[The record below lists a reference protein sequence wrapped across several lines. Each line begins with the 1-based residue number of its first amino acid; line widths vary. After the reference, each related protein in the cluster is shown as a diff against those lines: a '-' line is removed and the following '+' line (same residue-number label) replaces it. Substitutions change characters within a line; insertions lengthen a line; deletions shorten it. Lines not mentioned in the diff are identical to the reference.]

1 MATPAEASRLRDFQ
15 SLQATLPDIFGRLAA
30 NPDLPHTIVVVPS
43 FPITEA
49 ARANA
54 PAALHYEERMFYEL
68 AHLRRS
74 QCRILYVTSVE
85 LDCSVQDYYLSLL
98 CDVPKQ
104 HVGERFTL
112 LNCEDASYE
121 ALSTK
126 VLSRPRLLQQIRD
139 LIDDK
144 SLAWLVSLTS
154 NPTERDLAL
163 ALGIPLH
170 ANDPAYGHIGT
181 KSGSREIFR
190 EADVLHP
197 EGFAALRDRDEVVD
211 ALCRLKQS
219 KPALERCVV
228 KTNEGIAGQGNATL
242 GLNACPA
249 SHQEETRLWVQ
260 DNLSSMSFEDP
271 TMGPEPFFARLAQE
285 GGVVEEFIEGAV
297 KHFPSGQARITPDGS
312 VELFATHDQVFS
324 AGGQVFLGCSF
335 PANAGYR
342 DEIGAVTKK
351 IGARLSAK
359 GGRGPYGVDFVMIA
373 GGHTYAIEINLR
385 ITATGIAYDFLH
397 YLTNGCY
404 DQETGTYRS
413 ASGIEKHYFAVDT
426 MQSNQLKGLRPG
438 DLLNLAKNNGLEFS
452 PTTGRGVFFHTLGAV
467 PEFGVCG
474 FICIGDSRQ
483 ECQSF
488 HERVQ
493 AAIDDRSTINWR

>member
-1 MATPAEASRLRDFQ
+1 MRDFQ
-15 SLQATLPDIFGRLAA
+15 SLQTTLPDVFARLAA

-68 AHLRRS
+68 EHLRRS
-74 QCRILYVTSVE
+74 QCRIVYVTSVE
-85 LDCSVQDYYLSLL
+85 LDRSVLDYYLDLL
-98 CDVPKQ
+98 CDVPAQ
-104 HVGERFTL
+104 HVHERFTL
-112 LNCEDASYE
+112 LNCGDTSYE

-126 VLSRPRLLQQIRD
+126 ILDRPRLLQRIRD
-139 LIDDK
+139 LIDDRP
-144 SLAWLVSLTS
+144 LAWLVSLTS

-163 ALGIPLH
+163 ALGIPFH
-170 ANDPAYGHIGT
+170 ANDPARGHIGT
-181 KSGSREIFR
+181 KSGSRDIFR
-190 EADVLHP
+190 ETGVLHP
-197 EGFAALRDRDEVVD
+197 DGFAELRDRDDVVD
-211 ALCRLKQS
+211 ALGRLKQAR
-219 KPALERCVV
+219 PALERCVI

-242 GLNACPA
+242 GLNACPT
-249 SHQEETRLWVQ
+249 SRPEEIRSWLR
-260 DNLSSMSFEDP
+260 DNVTSMSFEDP
-271 TMGPEPFFARLAQE
+271 TMSPKSFFARLAQE

-297 KHFPSGQARITPDGS
+297 KHFPSGQARISPDGS

-324 AGGQVFLGCSF
+324 GAGQVFLGCSF
-335 PANAGYR
+335 PADAGYR
-342 DEIGAVTKK
+342 AEIQAVTKK

-359 GGRGPYGVDFVMIA
+359 GGRGPYGVDFVIVE

-385 ITATGIAYDFLH
+385 VTATGIAYDFLD

-413 ASGIEKHYFAVDT
+413 ASGAEKHYFAVDT
-426 MQSNQLKGLRPG
+426 MQSDKLKGLHPG
-438 DLLNLAKNNGLEFS
+438 DLLDMATNNRLEFC

-474 FICIGDSRQ
+474 LVCIGDSRQ
-483 ECQSF
+483 ECQSLY
-488 HERVQ
+488 ERVQ
-493 AAIDDRSTINWR
+493 AAIDDLRPIN

>member
-1 MATPAEASRLRDFQ
+1 MRDFQ
-15 SLQATLPDIFGRLAA
+15 SLQATLPDIFARVAA
-30 NPDLPHTIVVVPS
+30 NPDLPHTVVVVPS

-74 QCRILYVTSVE
+74 QCRIVYVTSVE
-85 LDCSVQDYYLSLL
+85 PDRSVLDYYFSLL
-98 CDVPKQ
+98 CGVPKR
-104 HVGERFTL
+104 HVRERTTL
-112 LNCEDASYE
+112 LNCGDASYE

-126 VLSRPRLLQQIRD
+126 ILNRPRLLQRIRD
-139 LIDDK
+139 LIGDRK
-144 SLAWLVSLTS
+144 LAWLVSLTS

-163 ALGIPLH
+163 ALGIPFH
-170 ANDPAYGHIGT
+170 ANDPARGHIGT

-190 EADVLHP
+190 EANVLHP
-197 EGFAALRDRDEVVD
+197 DGFAALRDRDDVVD
-211 ALCRLKQS
+211 ALCRLKRA
-219 KPALERCVV
+219 KPALERCVI

-242 GLNACPA
+242 GLSACPV
-249 SHQEETRLWVQ
+249 SNREETRSWLQ
-260 DNLSSMSFEDP
+260 DNLTSMSFEDP
-271 TMGPEPFFARLAQE
+271 TMSPEPFFARLAQE

-312 VELFATHDQVFS
+312 VEPFATHDQVFS
-324 AGGQVFLGCSF
+324 GAGQVFLGCSF
-335 PANAGYR
+335 PADAGYR
-342 DEIGAVTKK
+342 EEIGAVTKQ

-359 GGRGPYGVDFVMIA
+359 GGRGPYGVDFVIVA
-373 GGHTYAIEINLR
+373 GGPTYAIEINLR
-385 ITATGIAYDFLH
+385 VTATGIAYDFLH

-413 ASGIEKHYFAVDT
+413 ASGTEKHYFAVDT
-426 MQSNQLKGLRPG
+426 MQSDQLKGLRPG

-452 PTTGRGVFFHTLGAV
+452 PSTGRGVFFHTLGAV

-474 FICIGDSRQ
+474 LICIGDSRQ
-483 ECQSF
+483 ECQSL
-488 HERVQ
+488 HERIQ
-493 AAIDDRSTINWR
+493 AAIDDQPTIN